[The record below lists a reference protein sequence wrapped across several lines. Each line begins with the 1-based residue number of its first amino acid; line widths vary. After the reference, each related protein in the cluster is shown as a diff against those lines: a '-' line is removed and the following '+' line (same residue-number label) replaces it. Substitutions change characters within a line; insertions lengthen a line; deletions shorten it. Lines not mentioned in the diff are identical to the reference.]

1 MKWREVVQD
10 RLLEMQPASVHALD
24 AQASELVSRL
34 LPDIAAPQHTESP
47 SPVFTLALGI
57 QALDGFNI
65 QAARQLI
72 SHTRLYIAP
81 RLLLVERADGI
92 LDADAFR
99 ALGFT
104 LGAMDR
110 AENLN
115 VYEYDLDTYKPVPD
129 WLNARYWA
137 HPERWKP

>member
-1 MKWREVVQD
+1 MNWRDVVQK

-24 AQASELVSRL
+24 ERASELITRL
-34 LPDIAAPQHTESP
+34 LPATPTRQQQESP

-57 QALDGFNI
+57 QALSRLNAP
-65 QAARQLI
+65 AARQLI
-72 SHTRLYIAP
+72 SQTRLYLAP
-81 RLLLVERADGI
+81 RLLLVERADGV
-92 LDADAFR
+92 LNAEAFR

-104 LGAMDR
+104 LGATDR

-129 WLNARYWA
+129 WLNARFWA